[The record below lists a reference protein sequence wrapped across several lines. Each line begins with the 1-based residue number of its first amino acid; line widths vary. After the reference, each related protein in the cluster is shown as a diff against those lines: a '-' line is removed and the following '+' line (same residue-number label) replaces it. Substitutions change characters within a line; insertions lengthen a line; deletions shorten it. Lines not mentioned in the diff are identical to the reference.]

1 QGTEGGVRN
10 EQQERDALGR
20 LLRSDTQHSTRTF
33 SYNRLDQITEVT
45 LTPTEEGERLH
56 HMQADTVRFAY
67 DRSGWLTAERSVHG
81 SIKYRR
87 DALGNPT
94 DITLPDGQHLSHLYY
109 GSGHLLQTALDGITV
124 SEYERDSLHRQ
135 VMRTQ

>member
-1 QGTEGGVRN
+1 MFVLNAGGFPVIIQTQGTEGGVRD
-10 EQQERDALGR
+10 ERQE
-20 LLRSDTQHSTRTF
+20 
-33 SYNRLDQITEVT
+33 
-45 LTPTEEGERLH
+45 
-56 HMQADTVRFAY
+56 
-67 DRSGWLTAERSVHG
+67 
-81 SIKYRR
+81 R

-135 VMRTQ
+135 VMRTQGALATFSGYNADNRLSWQRQPDNRQPEPAAG

>member
-1 QGTEGGVRN
+1 TATPPSHSDSVTARDYIWNADGEVGGIN
-10 EQQERDALGR
+10 DK
-20 LLRSDTQHSTRTF
+20 LRGCLVF
-33 SYNRLDQITEVT
+33 S
-45 LTPTEEGERLH
+45 
-56 HMQADTVRFAY
+56 Y
-67 DRSGWLTAERSVHG
+67 DRSGWLTAEHSVHG

-135 VMRTQ
+135 VMRTQGKLATFS